1 MAPSYRSELLSPIET
16 DSAPSKQT
24 LYEEYLILKAKHRYI
39 QKENELLADEYQLIK
54 KKLKRLKI
62 EKASIAIEDKKKK
75 VQNTKHVSS
84 SGKGIAI
91 EFDNIKTE
99 CMKLNGVHDSW
110 QKAIRISRSLM
121 KKPEDEIL
129 NLKISD
135 HYRPNQKTVQNSWV
149 STNNVDLLTW
159 WKGNFA
165 EDKQETQ
172 RLFRAFNET
181 K

>member
-1 MAPSYRSELLSPIET
+1 MFVFNNFNLVLEGDLALKEEFWNLHEFKQSEVGHLLINISGNGFPHE
-16 DSAPSKQT
+16 
-24 LYEEYLILKAKHRYI
+24 
-39 QKENELLADEYQLIK
+39 IK
-54 KKLKRLKI
+54 DGI
-62 EKASIAIEDKKKK
+62 I
-75 VQNTKHVSS
+75 